1 MGWNGGNTLGMTP
14 QSRPIPVL
22 LTRPAAQGDRFAA
35 DLRARFGAVV
45 ELVASPLM
53 EPDLLTP
60 DWPDGAYSCLIL
72 TSETGVEAAVRLRD
86 LGRALPERAI
96 CVGDRTAAV
105 ARAAGFDARSAQ
117 GDAEALIALI
127 LASDDLGP
135 FLHLRGKDARGDIAP
150 RLAAKGRPAA
160 AAVVYD
166 QRAVPL
172 TEPARALLEGD
183 RAVVVPLFSPRSAD
197 LLLAQGPF
205 AAPLLVAALSPAVAT
220 RAEALVP
227 QRIVVA
233 NRPDAGAMMEA
244 IAALI
249 PDPRA

>member
-1 MGWNGGNTLGMTP
+1 MGSNGGNTLGMTP

-35 DLRARFGAVV
+35 DLRARFGNAVDP
-45 ELVASPLM
+45 VASPLM
-53 EPDLLTP
+53 APELLCP
-60 DWPDGAYSCLIL
+60 DWPEGDYSCLIL
-72 TSETGVEAAVRLRD
+72 TSETGVEGAVRLRD
-86 LGRALPERAI
+86 LGRVLPGRAI

-105 ARAAGFDARSAQ
+105 ARAVGFDAQSAQ

-127 LASDDLGP
+127 LAGDDPGP

-150 RLAAKGRPAA
+150 RLAAKGRSAV

-172 TEPARALLEGD
+172 TD
-183 RAVVVPLFSPRSAD
+183 RARGLLGGTSAVIVPLFSPRSAD
-197 LLLAQGPF
+197 LLAAQGPF
-205 AAPLLVAALSPAVAT
+205 ASPLLVAALSPAVAA

-227 QRIVVA
+227 QRMVVA
-233 NRPDAGAMMEA
+233 ARPDAGAMVEA

>member
-1 MGWNGGNTLGMTP
+1 MGSNGGNTLGMTS
-14 QSRPIPVL
+14 QSQPIPVL
-22 LTRPAAQGDRFAA
+22 ITRPAAQADRFAA
-35 DLRARFGAVV
+35 DLRARFAAAV
-45 ELVASPLM
+45 EPVASPLM

-60 DWPDGAYSCLIL
+60 EWPVGDYSCLIL
-72 TSETGVEAAVRLRD
+72 TSETGVEGAARLRAMGRE
-86 LGRALPERAI
+86 LPKRAL

-105 ARAAGFDARSAQ
+105 ARAAGFDAKSAQ
-117 GDAEALIALI
+117 GDAETLIALI
-127 LASDDLGP
+127 LAGNDPGP

-150 RLAAKGRPAA
+150 RLSAKGRPAV

-172 TEPARALLEGD
+172 GDDARTLLAGD

-205 AAPLLVAALSPAVAT
+205 SAPLLVATLSPAVAA
-220 RAEALVP
+220 RAEALAPARMVT
-227 QRIVVA
+227 A
-233 NRPDAGAMMEA
+233 ARPDAGAMMDA